1 VIVVNGQP
9 APEARAGDTLTALLA
24 RMSLD
29 PAARGVAIAVDG
41 EVVPRS
47 GWREHVLD
55 DGARVEILTATQG
68 G

>member
-1 VIVVNGQP
+1 VIVVNG
-9 APEARAGDTLTALLA
+9 APEPQARPGDTLTALLVS
-24 RMSLD
+24 MSLD

-47 GWREHVLD
+47 GWGQHVLD